1 MTYRLTRRARADV
14 LNIWRYIAQDNEPA
28 ADRFIDLLI
37 HHFRLLGDNN
47 YAGRR
52 REEMRP
58 RLSQLPSRGIP
69 NPLSHRCTRYSD
81 HARGAWEAQLRGPTW
96 PLTGYLRNAA
106 LVDLA
111 QARRGQWSFRQ
122 GFQSV
127 LPSP

>member
-37 HHFRLLGDNN
+37 HHFRLLGDNP

-58 RLSQLPSRGIP
+58 
-69 NPLSHRCTRYSD
+69 
-81 HARGAWEAQLRGPTW
+81 
-96 PLTGYLRNAA
+96 GYRSFPVGEYLILYRIAA
-106 LVDLA
+106 LGIQIMHVA
-111 QARRGQWSFRQ
+111 HGRRNFEALLGH
-122 GFQSV
+122 
-127 LPSP
+127 